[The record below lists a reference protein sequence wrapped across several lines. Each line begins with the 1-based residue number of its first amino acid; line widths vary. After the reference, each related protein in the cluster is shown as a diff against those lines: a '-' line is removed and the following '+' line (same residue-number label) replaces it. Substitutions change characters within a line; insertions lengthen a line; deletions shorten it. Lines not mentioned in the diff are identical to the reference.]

1 MSAPGSSFCVAPMFD
16 TLDLDRTL
24 PARMAHD
31 ATFVFKPYMAAYASI
46 YSNVTTRL
54 IYNHKNKLDHSR
66 SQAPAAVAGESVS
79 AQFWHAFDA
88 APDGL
93 DAVVYFGHGWPSAL
107 LSIEVGPKSLPILAN
122 KIRSKCNVGVT
133 VVLYACLAGDW
144 KSPHCFELNGRNACF
159 ASHLAQALSGQEAVV
174 IAHSTAGHATTNAHV
189 HRFWGSRHEPMVPG
203 GMVGLLHQRLLTDTF
218 ENGHKKKGGTVTN
231 LWARLPFMTPAEVQA
246 EIHTKR

>member
-1 MSAPGSSFCVAPMFD
+1 
-16 TLDLDRTL
+16 
-24 PARMAHD
+24 
-31 ATFVFKPYMAAYASI
+31 
-46 YSNVTTRL
+46 
-54 IYNHKNKLDHSR
+54 
-66 SQAPAAVAGESVS
+66 
-79 AQFWHAFDA
+79 
-88 APDGL
+88 
-93 DAVVYFGHGWPSAL
+93 VVYFGHGWPSAL